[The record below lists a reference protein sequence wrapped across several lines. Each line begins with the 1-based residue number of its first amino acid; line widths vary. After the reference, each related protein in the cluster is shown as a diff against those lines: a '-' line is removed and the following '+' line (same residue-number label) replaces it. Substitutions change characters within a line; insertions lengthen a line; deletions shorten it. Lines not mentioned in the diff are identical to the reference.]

1 MINILTSHKVNVHTL
16 KKLTKLL
23 IKFHQ
28 ICPLTA
34 QLINYHNLFI
44 SAIGSSCSV
53 NTDCDAYITDS
64 ECDTNASPSQCICSP
79 GFEANAENSACS
91 AISMCLKLTILMFF
105 SKNCISHCLMTL
117 KFPNGRFVMLRFKYN
132 QHFNYT

>member
-1 MINILTSHKVNVHTL
+1 MIKILATHKVNVHTL

-105 SKNCISHCLMTL
+105 SL
-117 KFPNGRFVMLRFKYN
+117 KTAYHTVL
-132 QHFNYT
+132 

>member
-1 MINILTSHKVNVHTL
+1 MYIHLRNEHSFAHIVSPNT
-16 KKLTKLL
+16 
-23 IKFHQ
+23 Q
-28 ICPLTA
+28 ITA
-34 QLINYHNLFI
+34 LLINYHNLFV

-105 SKNCISHCLMTL
+105 SL
-117 KFPNGRFVMLRFKYN
+117 KTAYHTVL
-132 QHFNYT
+132 